1 MKRMI
6 GRITLK
12 LYEGDDEDLQAW
24 YQSMRPR
31 FRRYI
36 LGELLREMITR
47 GDHKQFKGL
56 LVSTRPMAR
65 AEAIYPSE
73 GGQKPSP
80 IQSPSGDLPPKEWPG
95 GHRPSTVDEAA
106 ALYPPGTPRDWL
118 ALVIEHP
125 RGTPY
130 SVQELK
136 DLAKLKAMSPD
147 GAI

>member
-12 LYEGDDEDLQAW
+12 LYEGEDEDLLTW

-31 FRRYI
+31 FRRYM
-36 LGELLREMITR
+36 LGELLRQMITR
-47 GDHKQFKGL
+47 GDHEQFKGL

-65 AEAIYPSE
+65 ENTVYPSE
-73 GGQKPSP
+73 GGQKPAPVQNS
-80 IQSPSGDLPPKEWPG
+80 SGDLPPKEWPG
-95 GHRPSTVDEAA
+95 GLRPKTVEEAA
-106 ALYPPGTPRDWL
+106 VLYPPGTPRDWL
-118 ALVIEHP
+118 GLVIEHP

-130 SVQELK
+130 SVKELK

>member
-12 LYEGDDEDLQAW
+12 LYEGEDEDLLTW

-36 LGELLREMITR
+36 LGELLRQMITR
-47 GDHKQFKGL
+47 KDHEQFKGL
-56 LVSTRPMAR
+56 LVSTRQTAR
-65 AEAIYPSE
+65 TETVYPSE
-73 GGQKPSP
+73 RRQEPAP
-80 IQSPSGDLPPKEWPG
+80 EQRPAGDLPPKEWPEG
-95 GHRPSTVDEAA
+95 LRPRTVEDAA
-106 ALYPPGTPRDWL
+106 VLYPPGTPRDWL

-130 SVQELK
+130 SLKELK